1 MSTSQSQLLPRLN
14 ACAVACIW
22 SDVLIIV
29 CQGLF
34 HGFVLLPLA
43 LSTFGASH
51 PDDLNIVADSDANP
65 HADDAPDPTDAGH
78 DDSSSSTS
86 TTSCASPVDSPV
98 HSPQEEAA
106 APRMFEEEGGFND
119 LEQDPSQGHRQSKG
133 KQSKSEKKKQQSKCK
148 GNKGKNKRGG
158 ERGQVGTVAFENP
171 VIAFEDEEG

>member
-1 MSTSQSQLLPRLN
+1 VSTSQSQLLPRLN

-65 HADDAPDPTDAGH
+65 RADDATDAGH

-86 TTSCASPVDSPV
+86 TTSCVSPVDSPV
-98 HSPQEEAA
+98 HSPQEEAV

-133 KQSKSEKKKQQSKCK
+133 KQSKSEKKKKQGKGKGK
-148 GNKGKNKRGG
+148 GNKGKNTRGE
-158 ERGQVGTVAFENP
+158 ERGHAGTVAFENP